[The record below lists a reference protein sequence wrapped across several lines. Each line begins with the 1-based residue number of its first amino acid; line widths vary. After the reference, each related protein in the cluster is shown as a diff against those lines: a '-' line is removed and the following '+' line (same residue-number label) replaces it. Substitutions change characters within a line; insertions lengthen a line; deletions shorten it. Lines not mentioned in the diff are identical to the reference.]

1 MDLIYADETR
11 KDIGVLNSYD
21 LDMAYGKDENDF
33 TCSVDRN
40 DHCCSVGFFIYAEGT
55 EYGGIVDR
63 IKVDTENDAITYKG
77 RTWHGVLEKKVI
89 CPDPGDDYLVVT
101 GEANAVLQ
109 EIFERIG
116 LSGLFAGSSEDS
128 GVEISNYQFPRYV
141 YAYSAI
147 RKMLKEYDLKL
158 NLTWHNGM
166 IIASCEPIYDYS
178 QDEEFDTSQVDFT
191 IEKNYRPVNHMI
203 CLGQGDLKDR
213 AVIHLFTDEA
223 GGLQD
228 YLVDPDADPVED
240 ADYILDTS
248 QQILTDQDEV
258 VELYD
263 VPNAE
268 ITTNYVQL
276 TDQPDDWESNCTAY
290 FYYDADE
297 QQEGGEELDA
307 GGEYKQVELE
317 DVGYMLQAFQPAD
330 WSGNYDDYYVYN
342 ASTDQYSH
350 VAGTAT
356 YQLLTAKPGN
366 WPKGYS
372 KYFRKSGSSYTA
384 VKGVTTTKYT
394 RQKKQPSDWKK
405 NYGKYYYFYSDGVV
419 SEYRTVPG
427 VTYYSY
433 KRQTRKPTD
442 WATNYG
448 SYFRRA
454 TAKELKKKKSQKW
467 YAVEKTKKN
476 KVPTWKAKK
485 YYTRYSHQKAP
496 AWKTGAKYTRTDTTK
511 APTWA
516 ANTYYQKKG
525 TSAPAWA
532 ANTYYTKVD
541 LKIPPEWVS
550 GKFFRQAFDRYTVM
564 VAGAIEKLEE
574 YNAADELGIDLEETD
589 QVYDVG
595 DIVGTR
601 EEVTGMEAIQEVV
614 KKIITIKNDDIV
626 IRYEVD

>member
-11 KDIGVLNSYD
+11 KDIGVINSYD

-33 TCSVDRN
+33 TCSVDRS
-40 DHCCSVGFFIYAEGT
+40 DHCCSEGFFIYAEGT
-55 EYGGIVDR
+55 EYGGIVDS

-89 CPDPGDDYLVVT
+89 CPDPGDDYLVVS
-101 GEANAVLQ
+101 GEANEVLQ
-109 EIFERIG
+109 EVFDRIG
-116 LSGLFAGSSEDS
+116 LSGLFIASTEDT
-128 GVEISNYQFPRYV
+128 GVVINNYQFDRYV
-141 YAYSAI
+141 YGYTAI
-147 RKMLKEYDLKL
+147 KKMLKEYDLKL
-158 NLTWHNGM
+158 NLKWMGSM
-166 IIASCEPIYDYS
+166 IMASAEPIYDYS

-191 IEKNYRPVNHMI
+191 LEKNFRPVNHMI

-213 AVIHLFTDEA
+213 AVIHLFTDEH
-223 GGLQD
+223 GGVQP

-248 QQILTDQDEV
+248 QQVLTDQDEV

-330 WSGNYDDYYVYN
+330 WSGNFDDYYTYD
-342 ASTDQYSH
+342 AGTDQYSP

-356 YQLLTAKPGN
+356 YQLLASKPGN
-366 WPKGYS
+366 WSKGYS
-372 KYFRKSGSSYTA
+372 KYYKLASGSYTA

-448 SYFRRA
+448 SYYRRA

-516 ANTYYQKKG
+516 ANTYY
-525 TSAPAWA
+525 
-532 ANTYYTKVD
+532 TKVD

-550 GKFFRQAFDRYTVM
+550 GKFFRQAFDRYAVM